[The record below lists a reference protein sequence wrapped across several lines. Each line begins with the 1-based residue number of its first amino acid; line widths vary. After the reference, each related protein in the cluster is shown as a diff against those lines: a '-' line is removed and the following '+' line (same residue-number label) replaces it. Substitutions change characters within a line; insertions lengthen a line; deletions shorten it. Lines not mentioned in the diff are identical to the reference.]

1 MEKKEQK
8 TPSKAPNPRVQSY
21 PKEIQLECVKLLKEG
36 KNFEEVSAKY
46 NGHPGIRAIR
56 RYAKRFDVIEVK
68 N

>member
-21 PKEIQLECVKLLKEG
+21 PKEIQLECVKLLKDG
-36 KNFEEVSAKY
+36 LSIDAVAAKY

-56 RYAKRFDVIEVK
+56 RYAKRYS
-68 N
+68 